1 MWGTAVKNMWAGIV
15 HFCCVFVYNQAFVPT
30 EEAEPS
36 DSVCSGCLNVLDDDE
51 YISALGQ
58 EWHLECFR

>member
-1 MWGTAVKNMWAGIV
+1 MN
-15 HFCCVFVYNQAFVPT
+15 FCYVFVYNRPFVST